1 MPPSG
6 RGASPPPPPDGP
18 PVYGNVL
25 TVPGGAPEAEAPDA
39 PPAAESPAGDSQWEL
54 YEVFTQE
61 AQGAPHEHAG
71 SVRAADAAHAMQ
83 NARDVYGR
91 RGRVLS
97 MWVVPTVAIS
107 ATTPSDT
114 EPFFDPGA
122 DKPYRHPH
130 FYKAPRGVRGL

>member
-1 MPPSG
+1 M
-6 RGASPPPPPDGP
+6 
-18 PVYGNVL
+18 YGNVL
-25 TVPGGAPEAEAPDA
+25 TVPGAPPEADAHDAAARAAAAPGAAAPADA
-39 PPAAESPAGDSQWEL
+39 PPGGAAAADSQWEL

-71 SVRAADAAHAMQ
+71 SVRAADPAHAMQ

-97 MWVVPTVAIS
+97 MWVVPTAAIS
-107 ATTPSDT
+107 ATTPGDA
-114 EPFFDPGA
+114 EPFFDPGS

-130 FYKAPRGVRGL
+130 FYKTPRGVRGL

>member
-1 MPPSG
+1 M
-6 RGASPPPPPDGP
+6 
-18 PVYGNVL
+18 YGNVL
-25 TVPGGAPEAEAPDA
+25 TIPGAAPEAEADDAAARAGRAAAEA
-39 PPAAESPAGDSQWEL
+39 PPAADAPVADSQWEL

-71 SVRAADAAHAMQ
+71 SVRAADPAHALQ

-91 RGRVLS
+91 RGKVLS

-107 ATTPSDT
+107 ATTPGDA
-114 EPFFDPGA
+114 EPFFDPGS

-130 FYKAPRGVRGL
+130 FYKTPRGVRGL

>member
-1 MPPSG
+1 
-6 RGASPPPPPDGP
+6 
-18 PVYGNVL
+18 VYGNVL
-25 TVPGGAPEAEAPDA
+25 TVPGAPAEADDAAARASVVAPGEA
-39 PPAAESPAGDSQWEL
+39 PPAADAPAADSQWAL

-71 SVRAADAAHAMQ
+71 SVRAADPAHALQ

-91 RGRVLS
+91 RGKVLS
-97 MWVVPTVAIS
+97 MWVVPTAAIS
-107 ATTPSDT
+107 ATTPGEA

-130 FYKAPRGVRGL
+130 FYKTPRGVRGL

>member
-1 MPPSG
+1 M
-6 RGASPPPPPDGP
+6 A
-18 PVYGNVL
+18 YGTPL
-25 TVPGGAPEAEAPDA
+25 TVPGE
-39 PPAAESPAGDSQWEL
+39 PAAADESPAREAAAPETHVVAEGAGADAPGAGPTDTQWQL
-54 YEVFTQE
+54 WEVFTQE

-97 MWVVPTVAIS
+97 MWVVPTAAIS
-107 ATTPSDT
+107 ATTPGDA

-130 FYKAPRGVRGL
+130 FYKTPRGVRGL